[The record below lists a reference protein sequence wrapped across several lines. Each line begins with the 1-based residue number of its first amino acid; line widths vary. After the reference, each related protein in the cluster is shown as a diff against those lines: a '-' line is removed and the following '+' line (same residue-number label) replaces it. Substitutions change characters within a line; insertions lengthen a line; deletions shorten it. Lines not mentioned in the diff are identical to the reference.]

1 MIKLSSIKTIFILL
15 IAVAVIGCGNN
26 NNSNESK
33 PAKTVV
39 DKTENEVKKPQ
50 PTEETKVVN
59 DQSSS
64 AQQNEPLPPEQL
76 EKAKSI
82 LAEVNASSI
91 SAVDAEKIY
100 KMHCASCHGFKG
112 NMMVNGAKDL
122 TKSKVDIINS
132 VAQVYHGKGLMTPYK
147 GLLKSEEI
155 VAVCQYIETLRK

>member
-1 MIKLSSIKTIFILL
+1 MKSIKTIILAFL
-15 IAVAVIGCGNN
+15 AISIIACAGK
-26 NNSNESK
+26 ETPKDTK

-39 DKTENEVKKPQ
+39 DKTT
-50 PTEETKVVN
+50 TEQKEAEPNTEAQAEEDN
-59 DQSSS
+59 ADQGS
-64 AQQNEPLPPEQL
+64 EELPAEQL
-76 EKAKSI
+76 EKAKEI
-82 LAEVNASSI
+82 LAEVNAKSI
-91 SAVDAEKIY
+91 SAVDAEKVF

-122 TKSKVDIINS
+122 TKSTIDIVNS

>member
-1 MIKLSSIKTIFILL
+1 MIRVKSILILL
-15 IAVAVIGCGNN
+15 FALTIVACGNN
-26 NNSNESK
+26 NSSNENK
-33 PAKTVV
+33 PTKAVV
-39 DKTENEVKKPQ
+39 DKTSSEEEKQEVKA
-50 PTEETKVVN
+50 TETTEKV
-59 DQSSS
+59 D
-64 AQQNEPLPPEQL
+64 QQNEPLPPEQL

-91 SAVDAEKIY
+91 SAVDAEKIF

-122 TKSKVDIINS
+122 TKSNIDIINS

-155 VAVCQYIETLRK
+155 VAVCQYIETLRQ